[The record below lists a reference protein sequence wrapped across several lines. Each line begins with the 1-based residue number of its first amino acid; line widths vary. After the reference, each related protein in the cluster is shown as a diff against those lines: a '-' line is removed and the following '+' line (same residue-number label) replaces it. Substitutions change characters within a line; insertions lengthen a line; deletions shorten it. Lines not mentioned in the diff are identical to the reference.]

1 VSLETGAERTAGSE
15 PGEGPSPTRAALA
28 NRDFRWFFIGN
39 AVSQTGTYLQN
50 GVQAVLIYDLTGRNV
65 GVGLTTAFT
74 FMPVLL
80 LALVGGQLADRF
92 DRRAIF
98 VTTQVL
104 SVAAV
109 ATLAVV
115 TGVGTVTP
123 GWIYAT
129 ALLLGVAYAIAIPTM
144 HALIPSL
151 VGPREL
157 GPAVGLTAVTFN
169 LARVAGPAL
178 AAAALATVGFAWA
191 FGLNAL
197 TFVVF
202 IIALLM
208 IRIQPRPA
216 GERAGSLKDG
226 FRAAWDDRAV
236 RGMLMGIAALSV
248 SLDPVN
254 TLTPAFAVRDFHH
267 GSAAAPLFISA
278 FGAGSILAALGIGRM
293 FRRAEADVRL
303 GALTLAV
310 MGGGM
315 TAFALSPFF
324 WLAHVSL
331 FVAGV
336 GSLSTVTLFT
346 TGIQQRVP
354 DRVRGKVMAIW
365 TLCALGMRFPA
376 GIVDGVLGD
385 AVGPRAAALLMQIP
399 LALVV
404 ILVLWRLPTV
414 RGRAEPVSLEFAE

>member
-1 VSLETGAERTAGSE
+1 MTERS
-15 PGEGPSPTRAALA
+15 PSTNPTRAALA

-50 GVQAVLIYDLTGRNV
+50 GVQAVLIYELTGRNV
-65 GVGLTTAFT
+65 GVGLATAFT
-74 FMPVLL
+74 FMPVLV

-92 DRRAIF
+92 DRRRIF
-98 VTTQVL
+98 VATQVL

-109 ATLAVV
+109 GALAVV
-115 TGVGTVTP
+115 TGAGTVTP

-129 ALLLGVAYAIAIPTM
+129 ALLLGVAYAISIPAM

-151 VGPREL
+151 VSPREL

-178 AAAALATVGFAWA
+178 AAAALATVGFTWA

-202 IIALLM
+202 IVTLLM
-208 IRIQPRPA
+208 IRIRPRPA
-216 GERAGSLKDG
+216 GERASSLGDG
-226 FRAAWDDRAV
+226 FRAAWNDRAV
-236 RGMLMGIAALSV
+236 RGMLLGIAALAV

-254 TLTPAFAVRDFHH
+254 TLTPAFAVRIFHR

-278 FGAGSILAALGIGRM
+278 FGAGSIAAAFGIGRM
-293 FRRAEADVRL
+293 FRRAEADLRL

-310 MGGGM
+310 MGVGM
-315 TAFALSPFF
+315 TAFALSPLF
-324 WLAHVSL
+324 WLAHAAL

-336 GSLSTVTLFT
+336 GSLATITLFT
-346 TGIQQRVP
+346 TGIQQRVD

-385 AVGPRAAALLMQIP
+385 AVGPRAAALLMQVP

-404 ILVLWRLPTV
+404 GLVLWRLPVV
-414 RGRAEPVSLEFAE
+414 RGRAEPASLEFAE